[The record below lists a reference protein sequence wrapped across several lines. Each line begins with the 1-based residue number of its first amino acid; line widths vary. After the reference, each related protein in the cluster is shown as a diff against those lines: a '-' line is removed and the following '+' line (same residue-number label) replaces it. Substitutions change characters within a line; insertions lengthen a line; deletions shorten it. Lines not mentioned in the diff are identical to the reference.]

1 MGAMNDISDTKE
13 RVLAAAFS
21 CFSCIGFSQTSIGDI
36 RDLSGV
42 SVGSIYHHFRN
53 KEGIATALYLK
64 ALDLYRAGIL
74 ETLRTAKTGEA
85 VIKGVVRHHVDWVVE
100 NPDMG
105 RYLLFMR
112 REATA
117 GEGGG
122 AIRAQTKAFLREVSA
137 TLKPMIAR
145 GEIRAMARELY
156 VPLMIGPAQE
166 VIRLWLSGR
175 LGLDPADARDDLADA
190 AWRVF
195 KPNGDKE

>member
-1 MGAMNDISDTKE
+1 MNAISDTKE
-13 RVLAAAFS
+13 RVLAAALA
-21 CFSCIGFSQTSIGDI
+21 CFGDIGFSQTSIGAI
-36 RDLSGV
+36 RERSGV

-64 ALDLYRAGIL
+64 ALDLYRVGIL
-74 ETLRTAKTGEA
+74 DILRAATTGEA
-85 VIKGVVRHHVDWVVE
+85 VVKGVVRHHVDWVVE
-100 NPDMG
+100 NPDLG

-117 GEGGG
+117 GEGGD
-122 AIRAQTKAFLREVSA
+122 AIRAHTKTFLREVSA

-145 GEIRAMARELY
+145 GEIRQMARELY

-175 LGLDPADARDDLADA
+175 MDLNPAEARDDLADA

-195 KPNGDKE
+195 KPNGD